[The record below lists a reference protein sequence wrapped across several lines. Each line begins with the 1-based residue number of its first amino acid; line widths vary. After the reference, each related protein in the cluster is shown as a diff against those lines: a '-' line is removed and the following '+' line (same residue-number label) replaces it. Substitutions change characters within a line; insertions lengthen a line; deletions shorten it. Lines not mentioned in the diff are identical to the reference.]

1 MPALSRQVLWF
12 IVVGCCAA
20 ATHWLVTVGVVG
32 LAGTPPLLANVCG
45 WLVAFTVSFSGHYFL
60 TFRHQKAPLATAAWR
75 FFLVSAAGFA
85 INELAYAAL
94 LAVST
99 WRYDVLLAIV
109 LVGVAGATFVASR
122 LWAFRPAG

>member
-12 IVVGCCAA
+12 IAVGCCAA
-20 ATHWLVTVGVVG
+20 GTHWLVTVGAVS
-32 LAGTPPLLANVCG
+32 LAGTPPLLANGFG
-45 WLVAFTVSFSGHYFL
+45 WIVAFTVSFSGHYFL
-60 TFRHQKAPLATAAWR
+60 TFRHQQAPLATAAWR

-85 INELAYAAL
+85 INELAYAGL
-94 LAVST
+94 LAFSP

-109 LVGVAGATFVASR
+109 LVGVAGATFVVSR